1 MFVPSLFFCY
11 ICYFHR
17 KIVSKLKFISH
28 GTCYIIT
35 GTPGEEAEASKDPKR
50 HEGKNI
56 CAQATVRREE
66 PFAPIRKDVSIMKKI
81 FALVLTVC
89 LLLPLVACGQKGE
102 GKKDD
107 AEETKPISGIVNKL
121 DSYLVLL
128 DSNGDYH
135 IFDYGEDV
143 DQSTL
148 EEGDKITVTYT
159 GTLSEVDGLDGT
171 VVSVEAAE

>member
-1 MFVPSLFFCY
+1 M
-11 ICYFHR
+11 
-17 KIVSKLKFISH
+17 KFISNDI
-28 GTCYIIT
+28 CYIIT

-56 CAQATVRREE
+56 CAQTTVRREE

-102 GKKDD
+102 EKKDD
-107 AEETKPISGIVNKL
+107 AEETKTISGIVNKL

-159 GTLSEVDGLDGT
+159 GTLDNEDPSPVAVAIEESAG
-171 VVSVEAAE
+171 